1 MKNNQSYKRKREGLP
16 MNKWISFILALA
28 LMFSLFIPLSG
39 VAFATEG
46 ENPAGD
52 LSEEVVVSPTPIT
65 TIDDLLLAIEGAE
78 DESTLYLTQTISI
91 SESVDIG
98 TADKHITLARG
109 EGFTGV
115 MFSVDVSIGKS
126 VFQNLSIDG
135 NGTAVDNGA
144 IEVNGYIDFN
154 DVAFE
159 NNISERSS
167 ALKISAGNVQ
177 ISRCTFNNNSGRAGG
192 HMLVDGDSATVF
204 VNDSLFSNG
213 TAQTEGGAI
222 SNSATLYLTNCELKD
237 NSVNDDSVLR
247 FGGAISTSGSCYL
260 NSCAITGN
268 SAPIGGSVY
277 TTKALFASDCKF
289 SGNAASCH
297 SNDIYS
303 TGELNISISDRFV
316 SLWGEEYAKW
326 AWYDDKEESRFNA
339 ESNITARHDLPIIIA
354 GESGSSWL
362 TCALV
367 KPQSE
372 ELPSHEDDTPVVP
385 SFPSNP
391 HPSHDSDSP
400 KEEVKEP
407 VRLIC
412 GDAVLDI
419 SKTAYLLG
427 YGDGTLGAEDSI
439 TRAQMAQIIYRLLT
453 EESRNLLHCEE
464 SGFTD
469 VLSNAW
475 YNEAISTIAKA
486 GVVQGYDG
494 RYNPD
499 GFLTRAELITI
510 LVRFAESKD
519 GESSFTDIGG
529 HWSEKSINAAVSMG
543 WIEGGDL
550 FFPDKPAARGETVDL
565 LNRIFEICRNGQA

>member
-52 LSEEVVVSPTPIT
+52 PGEEVVVSPTPIT
-65 TIDDLLLAIEGAE
+65 TIDELLLAIESAE
-78 DESTLYLTQTISI
+78 DESTLYLTQTISV

-115 MFSVDVSIGKS
+115 MLSVNVSIGKA

-135 NGTAVDNGA
+135 SETAVNNGA
-144 IEVNGYIDFN
+144 VEVNGYVDFN
-154 DVAFE
+154 DVELE

-167 ALKISAGNVQ
+167 ALKISGGNIQ
-177 ISRCTFNNNSGRAGG
+177 ISRCIFNNNSGRAGG
-192 HMLVDGDSATVF
+192 HMLINSDSATVF

-213 TAQTEGGAI
+213 TAQSEGGAI
-222 SNSATLYLTNCELKD
+222 SNNATLYLTSCELKD

-260 NSCAITGN
+260 NSCAVTGN

-289 SGNAASCH
+289 SGNTASCH
-297 SNDIYS
+297 SSDIYS
-303 TGELNISISDRFV
+303 TSEVNISISDSFV

-354 GESGSSWL
+354 GDSSSAWL

-367 KPQSE
+367 EPKSE
-372 ELPSHEDDTPVVP
+372 EPPSHEDDTPVVP
-385 SFPSNP
+385 SFPTNP
-391 HPSHDSDSP
+391 RPSHDSGSQ
-400 KEEVKEP
+400 KEEEEP
-407 VRLIC
+407 DRLIC
-412 GDAVLDI
+412 GDAILDT

-427 YGDGTLGAEDSI
+427 YGDGTLGEEDSI
-439 TRAQMAQIIYRLLT
+439 TRAQMAQIIFRLLT
-453 EESRNLLHCEE
+453 EESRNLLYCEE
-464 SGFTD
+464 RCFAD

-475 YNEAISTIAKA
+475 YNEAVSTIAKA

-499 GFLTRAELITI
+499 GLLTRAELITI

-529 HWSEKSINAAVSMG
+529 HWAEKSINAAVSMG
-543 WIEGGDL
+543 WIEDGDL

-565 LNRIFEICRNGQA
+565 LKHIFEICRNGQA